1 MKIRVL
7 AIASLIL
14 SGFGGVAPGAELQ
27 KQTLAAWEQYRALTE
42 ARIEKELS
50 SSDGFLVRDFLP
62 PADAARIR
70 SQIASGV
77 ATLEMETRNEEGA
90 EIKVPDGLIH
100 HWYGSLLVPG
110 AKLDDVVA
118 WVQDYGRH
126 QDYFEEVEE
135 SRLLDHKG
143 DVFDIFLRLRRKKVI
158 TVHYNTD
165 HEVTF
170 RRLDANRVESQSI
183 ATRIAEI
190 ENAGEGNERERPVGD
205 DHGYLWR
212 LNAYWRY
219 EQVESGVVVECESI
233 SLSRDIPLAMRWL
246 VKPFITSVPK
256 DSLEAALLPLRTAF
270 TRASR

>member
-1 MKIRVL
+1 VKIRVL
-7 AIASLIL
+7 AFSSLIL
-14 SGFGGVAPGAELQ
+14 AGLGRVAPAAELHE
-27 KQTLAAWEQYRALTE
+27 QTLAAWEQYRALTE
-42 ARIEKELS
+42 ARIAKELS
-50 SSDGFLVRDFLP
+50 SSEGFLVRDFLP
-62 PADAARIR
+62 AAEAARIR
-70 SQIASGV
+70 SRIASGV
-77 ATLEMETRNEEGA
+77 ATLKMRTLNEEGA

-100 HWYGSLLVPG
+100 HWYGSLLVAG
-110 AKLDDVVA
+110 AKLGDVVA

-135 SRLLDHKG
+135 SRLLNHSG
-143 DVFDIFLRLRRKKVI
+143 QVFDIFLRLRRKKVI

-170 RRLDANRVESQSI
+170 QRLDSNRVASQSI

-190 ENAGEGNERERPVGD
+190 ENAGDRNERERPVGD

-246 VKPFITSVPK
+246 VKPFITSVPR

-270 TRASR
+270 ARAGR